1 MKPDVRCTP
10 ALLVLLLATAPA
22 LAQPA
27 GPTAKERVVGILE
40 VRGPTPEVEAAFEK
54 SLEEQLD
61 TTQYWLAPRKK
72 MRERLNN
79 STKWTAGCV
88 VGDCLAEVKVQTN
101 AEIVILAALEGSG
114 TTFGFVVT
122 LVRTDNGRVLLQ
134 EAERCDVCTLNEA
147 MTAATLATIKLLNA
161 VPDKLPDETAQY
173 RLERELA
180 VDAVERKR
188 TAAARRHK
196 RIGVTLTITG
206 LVIAAAGGALY
217 ALKSDDDLG
226 EYALIGGAAGAGL
239 AAGGLLSIAF

>member
-1 MKPDVRCTP
+1 M
-10 ALLVLLLATAPA
+10 
-22 LAQPA
+22 
-27 GPTAKERVVGILE
+27 
-40 VRGPTPEVEAAFEK
+40 
-54 SLEEQLD
+54 
-61 TTQYWLAPRKK
+61 
-72 MRERLNN
+72 
-79 STKWTAGCV
+79 
-88 VGDCLAEVKVQTN
+88 
-101 AEIVILAALEGSG
+101 ILAALEGSG